1 MAIDILSI
9 PPMSDEAERVFS
21 GVRRTISW
29 DRARLGAWVVEQTE
43 LLGNWNKND
52 LIKVLTVLYEDEII
66 NVSTSSQDQEIEEE
80 EEKDGDLYS

>member
-29 DRARLGAWVVEQTE
+29 DRARLGSWIVEMTE
-43 LLGNWNKND
+43 LLGNWNQNN
-52 LIKVLTVLYEDEII
+52 LILALYVFVADSELVD
-66 NVSTSSQDQEIEEE
+66 VDIESNNEY
-80 EEKDGDLYS
+80 DDNLYSIE